1 MVVFLLA
8 ILPIIFLII
17 ALSGLKMSGY
27 KACTIAM
34 IITILEALF
43 IWKQNATEV
52 ITGTLDGFVMAIWPI
67 CLVIIAAV
75 FIYNL
80 VVHTKNM
87 EVIKEMLASVSTDKR
102 ILVLIIAWGFGG
114 FMEGMAGFGTA
125 VAIPAGILVGL
136 GFEPVFAAMV
146 CLVANTTPV
155 AFGSIGVPTVT
166 AARLVGLNSQ
176 LLASNTI
183 IIQTIMIVLV
193 PFLVVYM
200 VGKHQGYSGLKMFN
214 GLWLITL
221 VAGVSY
227 LIPEYLIAESMGAEL
242 PAIVGAV
249 ICMGIIM
256 FMAKRIKLKNP
267 DFEIKIKKEEKTE
280 QNFGTKEYLVA
291 WSPFIFVLLFLVFT
305 STLVP
310 FIHNPLFSIKS
321 TIPIYTGPGAKPQ
334 TFYWIGTPGVL
345 IILAG
350 IVGGIIQKCKFGEII
365 QVFLKTIVQMTK
377 TIITIMAVL
386 ATAKVMGYS
395 GMTQDIAKFIVGVTG
410 SYYPLLAPFI
420 GSVGSFVTGSATSA
434 TVLFAPL
441 QANTA
446 EALNMSVDW
455 LVAANTAGSTAGK
468 IVSPQS
474 IAVAT
479 AAAGI
484 VGTESK
490 ILTGV
495 VKYYV
500 IFVVV
505 FGLVTYFGLM
515 FI

>member
-183 IIQTIMIVLV
+183 IIQTIMIILV

-249 ICMGIIM
+249 ICMGIVM
-256 FMAKRIKLKNP
+256 FMAKKLKIENS
-267 DFEIKIKKEEKTE
+267 DFEIKKEEKTE
-280 QNFGTKEYLVA
+280 QHFGTKEYLVA

-310 FIHNPLFSIKS
+310 FIHEPLFSIKS

-334 TFYWIGTPGVL
+334 TFYWIGTP
-345 IILAG
+345 
-350 IVGGIIQKCKFGEII
+350 C
-365 QVFLKTIVQMTK
+365 
-377 TIITIMAVL
+377 
-386 ATAKVMGYS
+386 
-395 GMTQDIAKFIVGVTG
+395 
-410 SYYPLLAPFI
+410 
-420 GSVGSFVTGSATSA
+420 
-434 TVLFAPL
+434 
-441 QANTA
+441 
-446 EALNMSVDW
+446 
-455 LVAANTAGSTAGK
+455 
-468 IVSPQS
+468 
-474 IAVAT
+474 
-479 AAAGI
+479 
-484 VGTESK
+484 
-490 ILTGV
+490 
-495 VKYYV
+495 
-500 IFVVV
+500 
-505 FGLVTYFGLM
+505 
-515 FI
+515 